1 MSQDKPDN
9 TQAVRQTNQS
19 FFFQSDIFRAGRLL
33 ARRARPGGVVH
44 EPARAI
50 PVFRDCD
57 VLVVGGGPSGT
68 AAAVAAARTGAD
80 VVLLERY
87 NHLGGLST
95 GGLVIWIDRMTDWT
109 GAQVIR
115 GIANDLLDRLPKDAI
130 AGPPRGLWGSAD
142 AATAAYWRE
151 RTAAYH
157 GIVTWSPTI
166 DPERLKLASQELVL
180 ESGVHLLLHG
190 LGCRAD
196 HAGRRASPAWCSRAR
211 KAAWRSAPRVTVDCT
226 GDGDIFDRAG
236 AGADTDIEERDIHHC
251 MNTSWI
257 WGGVRHDALDRVQ
270 DRRRGGLLRLHGAR
284 PRRCAAGCSSGRSCP
299 GATTWRCSWGRG
311 CRAIPRWM
319 SQDLTEVE
327 VRSHRLMA
335 QHLDVYRAHA
345 PGFEARVP
353 DAVRA
358 AARRAPFAAAA
369 GRGARDARALER
381 CDAVGGRDRRVA
393 VAVAETAAG
402 VGAVWLPGAA
412 DGGRAA
418 GGGAARVVRCGEP
431 LVPARDP
438 AMLADR
444 PGGRCG
450 GGAGGAAGRGAAGG
464 AGRGG
469 AGGAAAAGRVSAG
482 RGGGGVRQRRC
493 GGPLSCS
500 LVLARPPRPEPFAAG
515 TFEQGGEA
523 GFPLCFRMVAVSSRS
538 TPRPGSDLS

>member
-1 MSQDKPDN
+1 MSQDKPDA

-19 FFFQSDIFRAGRLL
+19 FFFESDIFCASRLI

-115 GIANDLLDRLPKDAI
+115 GIANDLLDRLPKDAV

-142 AATAAYWRE
+142 AATAAYWKE

-190 LGCRAD
+190 LGAAPIMEDGAVAGVVFESKEGRLAIRA
-196 HAGRRASPAWCSRAR
+196 
-211 KAAWRSAPRVTVDCT
+211 RVTVDCT
-226 GDGDIFDRAG
+226 GDGDIFSRAG

-251 MNTSWI
+251 MNTAWI
-257 WGGVRHDALDRVQ
+257 WGGCDMTRWIAFKTGE
-270 DRRRGGLLRLHGAR
+270 RRAS
-284 PRRCAAGCSSGRSCP
+284 PPSWIAAARCAAGCSSGRSCP
-299 GATTWRCSWGRG
+299 GATTWRCSWDRG
-311 CRAIPRWM
+311 CRATRRSM

-327 VRSHRLMA
+327 IRSHRA
-335 QHLDVYRAHA
+335 DGAAPRGVSRACA
-345 PGFEARVP
+345 GVRERVP
-353 DAVRA
+353 DAVGA
-358 AARRAPFAAAA
+358 ADRRAPFAAAA
-369 GRGARDARALER
+369 GRGAGDARALER
-381 CDAVGGRDRRVA
+381 CDA
-393 VAVAETAAG
+393 
-402 VGAVWLPGAA
+402 
-412 DGGRAA
+412 
-418 GGGAARVVRCGEP
+418 
-431 LVPARDP
+431 
-438 AMLADR
+438 
-444 PGGRCG
+444 
-450 GGAGGAAGRGAAGG
+450 AGRTRSACRPRCRRSCRRCRCRMAAWCRGRWTG
-464 AGRGG
+464 CWWRGG
-469 AGGAAAAGRVSAG
+469 TCRAMRRATRSCARSRNAG
-482 RGGGGVRQRRC
+482 
-493 GGPLSCS
+493 
-500 LVLARPPRPEPFAAG
+500 
-515 TFEQGGEA
+515 
-523 GFPLCFRMVAVSSRS
+523 
-538 TPRPGSDLS
+538 